1 MYEQELTNIRLK
13 IQEAL
18 KKLGSEPEAAIQDF
32 VNIKAEAE
40 NTFPAESPEWYAT
53 LASVEEHLGNIAAR
67 QKKNAEAEKHY
78 KEMVRLSVK
87 LFDKDNDKFDFRLG
101 TAFHRLAKFYTT
113 LIQCD
118 RMQLK
123 PVVLDGQK
131 EKIFKTCEMIFND
144 AIRCTLKNGKSG
156 KGMYVEFHSVCMHD
170 MMVFYAAAGKY
181 EEALKHGKNGI
192 QLEKA
197 IYEKMDDKVH
207 SFRLAERMTALA
219 AVYTASNDLQSAMET
234 LEDAIFALEEHEADD
249 PVKFGLMLGRS
260 YISLAGTYDRLPEE
274 AAQAEDTFK
283 KGYAKLEE
291 VQEKSKRIFLDD
303 MISANVVLGE
313 FYKKKERPEA
323 KVYFQEA
330 LKLAQAFKEQTKNA
344 RYDYLIAKL
353 KVQVR

>member
-1 MYEQELTNIRLK
+1 MYEQELGKIRLQ
-13 IQEAL
+13 IQEAI
-18 KKLGSEPEAAIQDF
+18 KKVAAEPEAAIQDF
-32 VNIKAEAE
+32 MNIKAEAE
-40 NTFPAESPEWYAT
+40 SVFPAESEAWYAT

-67 QKKNAEAEKHY
+67 QKKNAEAEKHF
-78 KEMVRLSVK
+78 KEMVKLSTQ
-87 LFDKDNDKFDFRLG
+87 LFEKDKTKFDFRLG

-123 PVVLDGQK
+123 PVVLDEKKQ
-131 EKIFKTCEMIFND
+131 KIFKICEMIFND
-144 AIRCTLKNGKSG
+144 AIRCTLQNGRSG
-156 KGMYVEFHSVCMHD
+156 KGMYVEFHSICMHD
-170 MMVFYAAAGKY
+170 MMVFYSAAGKY

-197 IYEKMDDKVH
+197 IYEKFDDAAH

-219 AVYTASNDLQSAMET
+219 AVYTASNNLQSAMET

-260 YISLAGTYDRLPEE
+260 YISLAGTYDRIPEE
-274 AAQAEDTFK
+274 AEQAEATFK
-283 KGYAKLEE
+283 KGYDKLEE
-291 VQEKSKRIFLDD
+291 VQENSKRIFLDD

-313 FYKKKERPEA
+313 FYKRKERPEA
-323 KVYFQEA
+323 KIYFQEA

-344 RYDYLIAKL
+344 KYDYLIAKL
-353 KVQVR
+353 RVQVR